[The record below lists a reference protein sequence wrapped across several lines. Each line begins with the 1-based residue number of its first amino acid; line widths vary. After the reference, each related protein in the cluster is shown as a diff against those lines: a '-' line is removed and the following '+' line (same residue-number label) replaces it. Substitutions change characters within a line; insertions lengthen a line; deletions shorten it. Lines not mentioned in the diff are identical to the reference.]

1 MQPFKVIISG
11 GGTGGHIFPAIAI
24 ANALKQRQSDLD
36 ILFVGAKGKM
46 EMQKVPA
53 AGYPII
59 GLNISGLHR
68 NMYDW
73 RNLLFPFK
81 LISSI
86 VKSFWIVL
94 KHKPKVVVGTGGFAS
109 GPLLFVASKMGVPA
123 LIQEQNSYPGIT
135 NKLLARS
142 SQKICVAYQNMN
154 RFFPQE
160 KILLSGNPVRQDLVN
175 PNSSMSEALEFFGA
189 ESKPTVLIVGG
200 SLGARTINLAMS
212 NYLSS
217 ASKADGVQFIWQ
229 TGTAF
234 YEQAKKQ
241 FKDNTQV
248 KVFPFI
254 SRMDLAYQLAD
265 IVISRAGAS
274 TISELCLIAKP
285 VILIPSPNVAEDHQ
299 TKNAMALADK
309 DAAFVIKDKDANH
322 SLGAHINELISDEGK
337 RTVLREN
344 IKNLAMPN
352 SADLIADEIFKLVNE
367 V

>member
-1 MQPFKVIISG
+1 
-11 GGTGGHIFPAIAI
+11 
-24 ANALKQRQSDLD
+24 
-36 ILFVGAKGKM
+36 
-46 EMQKVPA
+46 
-53 AGYPII
+53 
-59 GLNISGLHR
+59 
-68 NMYDW
+68 
-73 RNLLFPFK
+73 
-81 LISSI
+81 
-86 VKSFWIVL
+86 
-94 KHKPKVVVGTGGFAS
+94 
-109 GPLLFVASKMGVPA
+109 MGVPA

-200 SLGARTINLAMS
+200 SLAARTINLAMS

-248 KVFPFI
+248 KVLPFI